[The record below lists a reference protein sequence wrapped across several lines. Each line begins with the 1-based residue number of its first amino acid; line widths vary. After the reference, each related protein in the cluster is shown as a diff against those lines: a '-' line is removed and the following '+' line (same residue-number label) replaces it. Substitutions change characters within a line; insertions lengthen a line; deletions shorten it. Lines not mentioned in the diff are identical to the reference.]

1 MKERKE
7 NFMNS
12 DEFYFH
18 DWIEENELEFCED
31 ILKSEDFN
39 TKDIL
44 VEKLP
49 DGSDGD
55 NLLPEYVDLNIWLKD
70 AKGDDSYYLSP
81 GAIMRVAVLGCQIMW
96 EKNQIAYDIDMD
108 EINEEDVNFMKKG
121 FNKMTATFA
130 HVPTM
135 IMTMFCC
142 LVLVFCAIFA
152 CIQYLM
158 TILEY
163 TIVVGI
169 GAFFIPFILF
179 DGTKELPKKLVPVFT
194 GFLIKIIVITIC
206 MFFVFYLFIQKT
218 VDIMTDNGGM
228 NWVSFVTVVFTYVIG
243 FVLTQNAPKIAQ
255 TLMTGQPQLSM
266 GELVTAAGSLAMGT
280 FKGAKAA
287 GHITKEG
294 SRKVAQGAVNAH
306 GTAAKLNSARKAASS
321 SAKDLG
327 ASVAQ
332 QRMAGA
338 KGMFAAASTDLK
350 DKVRSAGNN
359 FLHGGGKAVPGGGTQ
374 AHQRSGQNTS
384 RELEPEDSRTLNN
397 TSNPTSREQQS
408 STPQP
413 RAM

>member
-1 MKERKE
+1 M
-7 NFMNS
+7 
-12 DEFYFH
+12 
-18 DWIEENELEFCED
+18 
-31 ILKSEDFN
+31 
-39 TKDIL
+39 
-44 VEKLP
+44 
-49 DGSDGD
+49 
-55 NLLPEYVDLNIWLKD
+55 
-70 AKGDDSYYLSP
+70 
-81 GAIMRVAVLGCQIMW
+81 
-96 EKNQIAYDIDMD
+96 
-108 EINEEDVNFMKKG
+108 
-121 FNKMTATFA
+121 
-130 HVPTM
+130 
-135 IMTMFCC
+135 
-142 LVLVFCAIFA
+142 
-152 CIQYLM
+152 
-158 TILEY
+158 
-163 TIVVGI
+163 GI

-228 NWVSFVTVVFTYVIG
+228 NWVSFVTVVFTCVIG
-243 FVLTQNAPKIAQ
+243 FVLTQNAPKITQ

-266 GELVTAAGSLAMGT
+266 GELVTAAGTLAMGT

-306 GTAAKLNSARKAASS
+306 GTAAKMNSARKAASS

-338 KGMFAAASTDLK
+338 KGMFAAVSTDLK

-359 FLHGGGKAVPGGGTQ
+359 FLHGGGKAGPGGHGGGAGGGAQ

-384 RELEPEDSRTLNN
+384 RELGTEDSRALNN
-397 TSNPTSREQQS
+397 TSNPTFQGAVNVHGTAAKINSARKDTANQSNVNMTRKEFYDEKRDQGKNIGNTVALNMMTAAEKKEQAMKKDTS
-408 STPQP
+408 LGDKLTDGV
-413 RAM
+413 RASE